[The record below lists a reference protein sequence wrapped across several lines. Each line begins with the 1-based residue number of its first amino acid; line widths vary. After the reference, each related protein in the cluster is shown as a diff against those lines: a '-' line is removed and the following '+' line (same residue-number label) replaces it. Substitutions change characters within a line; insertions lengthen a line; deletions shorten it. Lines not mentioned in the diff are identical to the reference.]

1 MKRGEIYFANLSPT
15 QGSEMDKRSLVL
27 VVSNDINNNAST
39 TVTILP
45 IKSNINRLH
54 PFEVLLGQIDCGL
67 SEEPFKVQVQ
77 QIRTI
82 SKQRIS
88 GDVVKCLDKELMD
101 LVNDAMKLHLDIE

>member
-15 QGSEMDKRSLVL
+15 QGSDVDKRSLVL

-45 IKSNINRLH
+45 IKSNTNRLH
-54 PFEVLLGQIDCGL
+54 LFEVLLGQIDCGL
-67 SEEPFKVQVQ
+67 SESFKVQVQ

-88 GDVVKCLDKELMD
+88 GDVVKCLDRESMD
-101 LVNDAMKLHLDIE
+101 LVNDAMKLHLALE